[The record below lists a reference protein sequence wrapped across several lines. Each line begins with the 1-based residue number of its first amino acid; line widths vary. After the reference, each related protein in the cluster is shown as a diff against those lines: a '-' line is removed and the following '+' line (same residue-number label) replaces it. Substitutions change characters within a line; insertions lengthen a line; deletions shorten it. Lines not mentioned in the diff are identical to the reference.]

1 MFSSVFALSLWR
13 PDAAGAFVPSF
24 GAQPL
29 LERLKLNLG
38 VFAPRFQDVCLEA
51 RLVEPAEHL
60 VELLAEEKANHR
72 HGELLEFHGLAQNST
87 EDLLRSDELFGA
99 VECQRYKRADVVAGD
114 GLIGFVCA
122 NGIHELAFQNPE
134 FDLVD
139 VVVLHQGRG
148 PDLTAA
154 RSQP

>member
-13 PDAAGAFVPSF
+13 PDSAGAFVPSF

-38 VFAPRFQDVCLEA
+38 VFAPQFRDVCLEA

-87 EDLLRSDELFGA
+87 EDLGGFGIGQLASGDFQLRSDELFGA
-99 VECQRYKRADVVAGD
+99 VECQRYKRADVVAGE
-114 GLIGFVCA
+114 GLIGFV
-122 NGIHELAFQNPE
+122 
-134 FDLVD
+134 
-139 VVVLHQGRG
+139 
-148 PDLTAA
+148 
-154 RSQP
+154 